1 MFRERFKNRKFVT
14 VNVKAKAFT
23 AILSILL
30 LTGLTA
36 GIQVQPEKAAAM
48 ESNNIEIGE
57 REQVSTLDRI
67 FQSLNFLSVIDAP
80 ENADPG
86 STIEFTSE
94 VDVQE
99 TFNLEG
105 SVNVVEIYKCQDY
118 SCDDGELVEADSTF
132 NEFDFVVEE
141 GTSHTWTTSY
151 TVPSE
156 EGYYAATSYIS
167 DGEGTV
173 YTDTP
178 EHIFTV
184 GTVPD
189 EEEGED
195 GDGGEQVQEPDV
207 VQNSKPV
214 LSYEEGTATVQ
225 VSFRNN
231 GGPMQQEDIVEMQV
245 RPSGQGPLSIGTLS
259 FGETQRVCD
268 EQNPMA
274 VHKSF
279 QLDAG
284 EVATTTLQV
293 DNIDESGSYDVFLL
307 TRDACFPDNEKV
319 DPYFNSIR
327 AGTIDFESGEG
338 VVGDV
343 NNNLVLIGILGLFIV
358 VIGGVIWAVN

>member
-1 MFRERFKNRKFVT
+1 
-14 VNVKAKAFT
+14 VKAKAFT

-30 LTGLTA
+30 LTGITA
-36 GIQVQPEKAAAM
+36 GIQVQPEKAAQM

-80 ENADPG
+80 ENANPG

-105 SVNVVEIYKCQDY
+105 SVNVVEIYKCQDS
-118 SCDDGELVEADSTF
+118 SCDDGELVEANSTF

-141 GTSHTWTTSY
+141 GTSHTWTTRY
-151 TVPSE
+151 
-156 EGYYAATSYIS
+156 
-167 DGEGTV
+167 
-173 YTDTP
+173 
-178 EHIFTV
+178 
-184 GTVPD
+184 
-189 EEEGED
+189 
-195 GDGGEQVQEPDV
+195 
-207 VQNSKPV
+207 
-214 LSYEEGTATVQ
+214 
-225 VSFRNN
+225 
-231 GGPMQQEDIVEMQV
+231 
-245 RPSGQGPLSIGTLS
+245 
-259 FGETQRVCD
+259 TQRVCD

-274 VHKSF
+274 VHKTF

-284 EVATTTLQV
+284 EVSTTTLQV

-343 NNNLVLIGILGLFIV
+343 NNNLVLLGILGLFIV